1 MRLARTTYWLTTGL
15 LLLQACSYCPAFAA
29 EDGTGLPS
37 TAAAEG
43 PAIPTADGAV
53 TTVFPDDGPRYD
65 GTTDSDESKQFQDA
79 VLSFER
85 GQYAAARAALDTFM
99 TRYPESQFGAAA
111 LAFSAEAIAREEPG
125 NRRRAE
131 AVNRY
136 RNLIHAYPNDANA
149 SRAQWRVGDLYLEM
163 GWFPEAKSAYEQA
176 LSRTTGQEDRDRAML
191 GLGFT
196 LVALGQRQQADRAFQ
211 DIRTRTSDDRIL
223 LHATRGLAASLHS
236 EHRDEE
242 ARPLYEALYRRWPSM
257 LKQDSVLLGQYCAV
271 LFETNRLLHAR
282 DLCTLF
288 SNLYPSTDE
297 AGSALIRVGDS
308 CRRLGQQKCSELFYR
323 TVRERYRDF
332 PAGAIARL
340 RLAAMEQDLAAAADE
355 DLLYLKVRG
364 IMRGAAPTYLESSE
378 FQRLYEE
385 LAGEHEGDALG
396 SEALFRLAQYRELRG
411 EETAAIRTYYDVSGR
426 AGIAAQDPWPDEAGQ
441 RLAAMLRPRLETAL
455 NAGRD
460 WDAIAL
466 FHWHGH
472 APEQHYPGTELLLKI
487 AEAHRRQGFSAQAV
501 HLYQALVRD
510 PKAASLHEAALTGLG
525 HSYMEQQ
532 DYPAAQKVFERAR
545 FLYPLSPRGS
555 TLATLLTTALLRQG
569 HRQAALRLM
578 RSWLQL
584 HPKDPVRA
592 QMQSLLART
601 LAEDGKSEEAIAAMK
616 DALGHGAIR
625 SNSDLLLLADLL
637 TERQADDAAMELY
650 REVLASHP
658 DEQQAS
664 WAKIQMVRS
673 QTRRQAGVTRVKV
686 ALPEPPRDPLLRR
699 AADAIH
705 TSARLLDQREGE
717 MP

>member
-1 MRLARTTYWLTTGL
+1 MTGL
-15 LLLQACSYCPAFAA
+15 LLLHACSYCSVFAA
-29 EDGTGLPS
+29 DESIVGPRS
-37 TAAAEG
+37 VTAREN
-43 PAIPTADGAV
+43 PVIPTADGAIAV
-53 TTVFPDDGPRYD
+53 VLPDDGPRYD
-65 GTTDSDESKQFQDA
+65 EPTDGDESKPFRDA
-79 VLSFER
+79 VASFER
-85 GQYAAARAALDTFM
+85 GQYGAARAALGAFT
-99 TRYPESQFGAAA
+99 TRYPESALGAAA
-111 LAFSAEAIAREEPG
+111 LAFGAEATVLEEPT

-131 AVNRY
+131 AVDRY
-136 RNLIHAYPNDANA
+136 RNLIRAYPKDPNA

-176 LSRTTGQEDRDRAML
+176 LSHAPGQEDRDRAML
-191 GLGFT
+191 GLGFA

-211 DIRTRTSDDRIL
+211 DIRTRTSDDRLL

-236 EHRDEE
+236 EQRDEE
-242 ARPLYEALYRRWPSM
+242 ARPLYEALYRRWPSV
-257 LKQDSVLLGQYCAV
+257 LKQDSVLLEQYCAV

-282 DLCTLF
+282 DVCTVF

-297 AGSALIRVGDS
+297 AGAALLRVGDS
-308 CRRLGQQKCSELFYR
+308 CRRLGQQTCSELFYR
-323 TVRERYRDF
+323 TVRERYRDS

-340 RLAAMEQDLAAAADE
+340 RLAAMEQDVAAAADQ
-355 DLLYLKVRG
+355 DFLYLKVRG
-364 IMRGAAPTYLESSE
+364 IMRGASPSYLEPSE

-385 LAGEHEGDALG
+385 LAGEHDGDALG
-396 SEALFRLAQYRELRG
+396 SEALFRLAQYRELRR
-411 EETAAIRTYYDVSGR
+411 EETAAIRTYYDVTGR
-426 AGIAAQDPWPDEAGQ
+426 TGIANRDPWPDAAGQ

-455 NAGRD
+455 TAGRD

-472 APEQHYPGTELLLKI
+472 APEQHYLGTELLLKV
-487 AEAHRRQGFSAQAV
+487 AEAHRRQGFSAEAV

-510 PKAASLHEAALTGLG
+510 SKAASLHEAALTGLG

-532 DYPAAQKVFERAR
+532 DYAAAQKVFERAR
-545 FLYPLSPRGS
+545 FLFPLSPQSS

-592 QMQSLLART
+592 QMQALLART

-616 DALGHGAIR
+616 DALGHGAVR
-625 SNSDLLLLADLL
+625 SHRDLLLLADLL
-637 TERQADDAAMELY
+637 TERHADDAAMELY

-658 DEQQAS
+658 DEPQAS
-664 WAKIQMVRS
+664 WANMQMARN
-673 QTRRQAGVTRVKV
+673 QTRRTAGPTRVNV
-686 ALPEPPRDPLLRR
+686 ARPEPPRDPLLRR
-699 AADAIH
+699 AAAVIH
-705 TSARLLDQREGE
+705 TSVRMLDQREGE